1 MKLHCDNCNALTEY
15 TVTTEN
21 RTYNVKG
28 ILINADVQITRCNEC
43 GDEIYN
49 REAEIEND
57 KVIFGKY
64 EKEIH
69 DERD

>member
-1 MKLHCDNCNALTEY
+1 MKLHCDNCNALTDY
-15 TVTTEN
+15 TISTEN

-28 ILINADVQITRCNEC
+28 VSINADVQITRCNKC
-43 GDEIYN
+43 GCEVFN